1 MIQNQVT
8 PHRTSPTGHHPQDYI
23 RDVLFHYHEASNPLA
38 TPHTVDGDDDNTGG
52 DVPSVRLSCVL
63 KSRESGIL
71 RLKRGCRGL
80 HAAATGIHH
89 DVWDTVL
96 CAGVPVSLRELV
108 SLAAQHLG
116 LGDDRQTHLRLL
128 QCSWT
133 LGWHVTS
140 RDCDGSSR
148 HYWGGGVTS
157 DTTSRML
164 RGDWVEIEGTELC
177 RGVPTSLL
185 ARVICGVQIRNVG
198 KFMGRDHISDSVW
211 QTNYNKEQDSV
222 VFLLVR
228 YAMAHPDVG
237 RQRGPQHR
245 PLCPGPLRNTHCL
258 WKWYQRPA
266 TFRRGCW
273 RPRPWNRHKR
283 MFGATEEEQNV
294 RKRQEA
300 RAWYDFVQTSNII
313 GHTNVRKDCDRPD
326 SFLQSVM
333 WC

>member
-1 MIQNQVT
+1 M
-8 PHRTSPTGHHPQDYI
+8 
-23 RDVLFHYHEASNPLA
+23 
-38 TPHTVDGDDDNTGG
+38 
-52 DVPSVRLSCVL
+52 
-63 KSRESGIL
+63 
-71 RLKRGCRGL
+71 KRGCRGL
-80 HAAATGIHH
+80 HTVAEDIHH

-96 CAGVPVSLRELV
+96 CGGVPVSLRELV
-108 SLAAQHLG
+108 SLAVVQLG
-116 LGDDRQTHLRLL
+116 LVDNRETHLRLL
-128 QCSWT
+128 QCSWL

-140 RDCDGSSR
+140 KDCDGSAR

-157 DTTSRML
+157 DTTTRML
-164 RGDWVEIEGTELC
+164 RGDWVEIEGSEPC
-177 RGVPTSLL
+177 RGVRTSRL

-198 KFMGRDHISDSVW
+198 KFMGRANIRDSVW
-211 QTNYNKEQDSV
+211 QTNYNKAKDSV

-266 TFRRGCW
+266 NFRRGCW
-273 RPRPWNRHKR
+273 RPRPWDRHKR
-283 MFGATEEEQNV
+283 MFGATEQEQNV
-294 RKRQEA
+294 RKQQEGL
-300 RAWYDFVQTSNII
+300 AWYDFVQTNNII
-313 GHTNVRKDCDRPD
+313 GHTNVRKDWDRTD